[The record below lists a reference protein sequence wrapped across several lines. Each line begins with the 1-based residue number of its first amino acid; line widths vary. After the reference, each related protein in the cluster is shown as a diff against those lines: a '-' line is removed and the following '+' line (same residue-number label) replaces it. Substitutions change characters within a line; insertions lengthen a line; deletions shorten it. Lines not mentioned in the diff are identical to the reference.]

1 MLLSAE
7 LRARL
12 ERLSMSSR
20 RRVSAQWSGR
30 HSSRH
35 KGESLDFADY
45 REYVPGDDF
54 RRIDHN
60 LWARLGVLLVRQF
73 EAEEELPLRIV
84 VDTSASMGFYRKL
97 EVARVLAA
105 MMTYVGLAGG
115 DRVQLVAVPGGQAVG
130 ALTVQGE
137 RSVLMGPAA
146 RHLSRWP
153 YLESWLERLTAAGT
167 APLAPALRRLAGEG
181 PHRGSVVLLS
191 DLLTADW
198 RPGIDGLGIGT
209 GGVVLHILGEEE
221 LDPQLAGDLR
231 LRDSETGSEVEV
243 STSEETMRRYRA
255 TLEEF
260 ALEASRRAR
269 RAGLDYVLV
278 PARDGATEQVL
289 SALARARAVT

>member
-12 ERLSMSSR
+12 ERLSISSR
-20 RRVSAQWSGR
+20 RRVSAQWAGR

-97 EVARVLAA
+97 EVAKVLAA
-105 MMTYVGLAGG
+105 MMAYLGLAGG
-115 DRVQLVAVPGGQAVG
+115 DRVHLVAVPGGQ
-130 ALTVQGE
+130 E
-137 RSVLMGPAA
+137 RGRSGPGRQSTLLGPSG

-153 YLESWLERLTAAGT
+153 YLESWLEGLTATGG
-167 APLAPALRRLAGEG
+167 APLAPALRRLAGGG
-181 PHRGSVVLLS
+181 PDRGSIVLLS
-191 DLLTADW
+191 DLLTPDW
-198 RPGIDGLGIGT
+198 RAGVDGLGLGA

-221 LDPQLAGDLR
+221 IDPQLTGDLR
-231 LRDSETGSEVEV
+231 LADAETGAEVAV
-243 STSEETMRRYRA
+243 SASGEALARYRA
-255 TLEEF
+255 
-260 ALEASRRAR
+260 ALEAFAAEASGRAR

-278 PARDGATEQVL
+278 PARDGAADQVL
-289 SALARARAVT
+289 SALARAEAVS